1 MCFKKAYPDDP
12 KSKSMRNYT
21 YHEKLIKTYFET
33 NDCQFIHNKKI
44 HRDEGLEL
52 TTDDKIS
59 YRIDFRKLINNKM
72 ICVEI
77 DEHNGH
83 WKTSDKDIKRM
94 KYFKDNYNCKFI
106 WLRFMPDKDDGVEF
120 EDKLTKLNEMI
131 EYYVDNANN
140 DVNDVNDVNDD
151 MIVEYLYY

>member
-1 MCFKKAYPDDP
+1 MCFKEAYPDDP

-21 YHEKLIKTYFET
+21 YHEKLVKTYFVT
-33 NDCQFIHNKKI
+33 NDCQFIHNTKI

-59 YRIDFRKLINNKM
+59 YRIDFRKSINNTM

-77 DEHNGH
+77 DEHSGH
-83 WKTSDKDIKRM
+83 WKTNDKDIKRM
-94 KYFKDNYNCKFI
+94 NYFKDNYNCKFI
-106 WLRFMPDKDDGVEF
+106 WLRFMPDKDDGIEF
-120 EDKLTKLNEMI
+120 EDKLCKLKEKI
-131 EYYVDNANN
+131 DYYVDYANN
-140 DVNDVNDVNDD
+140 DDNDVNDD